1 MRMNRPVKQVE
12 EDASLD
18 KGMRNE
24 RKWMRERRTGRVGAC
39 TLPEDQ
45 REDHMPEVVNSTGAR
60 KGEQIN
66 AMPETRGSRAARG
79 HGRGCKDTCNA
90 L

>member
-1 MRMNRPVKQVE
+1 
-12 EDASLD
+12 
-18 KGMRNE
+18 
-24 RKWMRERRTGRVGAC
+24 MRERRTGRVDAC

-45 REDHMPEVVNSTGAR
+45 REDHMPKVVNSTGAR
-60 KGEQIN
+60 KGEQIKCD
-66 AMPETRGSRAARG
+66 AGDEDKEGRAEMRRG